1 MCNED
6 RAEQTSLEE
15 IIGSLF
21 LANEVDKSVIAALWT
36 IITPTA
42 TTTANVGNSS
52 ADGSNTHIDSV
63 SATNTHVNGGGVSLP
78 LLLPGALNVL
88 AMIAKLQPDL
98 VTPAKV
104 RLVIDAA
111 LAPSLTLMKQR
122 ASTPST
128 HPLSVIRAACKLLQ
142 TTRGSGLHTVLARV
156 RAGKGDGPVGS
167 ILDGVN
173 GGVGESQ
180 STLDRDLHQA
190 LLETTPMLRDVL
202 LGCFIQDTVS
212 SSDIDSP
219 EGGASTTATRCWF
232 SACEEAMH
240 ALFHSH
246 PCPDKV
252 IMTHPLNNIY
262 HIHTNNL
269 LSTHLMIPST
279 PPLSTSLPIP
289 SSLPPPPS
297 PPSLPLS
304 SSLPPPPTHR
314 F

>member
-1 MCNED
+1 MQNYN
-6 RAEQTSLEE
+6 L
-15 IIGSLF
+15 I
-21 LANEVDKSVIAALWT
+21 
-36 IITPTA
+36 
-42 TTTANVGNSS
+42 
-52 ADGSNTHIDSV
+52 
-63 SATNTHVNGGGVSLP
+63 
-78 LLLPGALNVL
+78 
-88 AMIAKLQPDL
+88 LQPDL

-111 LAPSLTLMKQR
+111 LAPFLTLMKQR